1 MARYGIVKATAIIKY
16 IIFEALYA
24 LNATKIGKSRKQES
38 LQKPLHIDFHRY
50 LTITYKR

>member
-24 LNATKIGKSRKQES
+24 LDATKIGKSK
-38 LQKPLHIDFHRY
+38 
-50 LTITYKR
+50 LTKASSRRFS